1 MGNNVKTFNA
11 AVTDFTLLIEEN
23 GSCPDN
29 FTIQISA
36 NCPEARCICSR
47 SSFILKIKLSSIDVS
62 DSADDWVVKNINEED
77 PIKILVTLLR
87 DVFNVVDVRDASDK
101 PFRIQVDETGNIVAI
116 GNFLRSEWLDI
127 SEIATSVDWE
137 CFA

>member
-36 NCPEARCICSR
+36 ICPEVRCICNR
-47 SSFILKIKLSSIDVS
+47 TSFILKLKLSSIDVS
-62 DSADDWVVKNINEED
+62 DSADDWVVENINKED
-77 PIKILVTLLR
+77 PIKILVTLLQ
-87 DVFNVVDVRDASDK
+87 DVFSAVDVKDVSDK

-127 SEIATSVDWE
+127 SEIATWVDWK